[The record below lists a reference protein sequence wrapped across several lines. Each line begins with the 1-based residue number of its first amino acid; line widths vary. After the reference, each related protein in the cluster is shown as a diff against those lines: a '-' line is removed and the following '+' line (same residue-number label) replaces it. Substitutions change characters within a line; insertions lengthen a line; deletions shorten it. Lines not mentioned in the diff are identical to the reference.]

1 MIHFN
6 PGRALELLR
15 QGSNNPNAQF
25 RDGQEEA
32 IAHLVTNTQR
42 LLVVQKTGWGKKFCL
57 FYCNTI
63 IKRIRCWHYATYFAI
78 IGVNA

>member
-42 LLVVQKTGWGKKFCL
+42 LLVVQKQVGEKVL
-57 FYCNTI
+57 SILLQHNY
-63 IKRIRCWHYATYFAI
+63 
-78 IGVNA
+78 

>member
-42 LLVVQKTGWGKKFCL
+42 LLVVQKQVGEKVL
-57 FYCNTI
+57 SILLQQNY
-63 IKRIRCWHYATYFAI
+63 
-78 IGVNA
+78 